1 MAVNHIDSL
10 TINDIKPIT
19 VSFKKNEG
27 ELILYKWV
35 LRHSG
40 YSGFIKDILR
50 KEMNNETKEIVSLK
64 DTVNKNSLIELDF

>member
-1 MAVNHIDSL
+1 MTVNHIDSL

-19 VSFKKNEG
+19 VSFKKNEE

-64 DTVNKNSLIELDF
+64 DTANKNSLIELDF